1 MSKWIDVNKELPNE
15 DTFNVLVAFDEPF
28 FGHFNKECCVAYY
41 SHESK
46 TWHSEIKGDREI
58 HRVTHW
64 QLLPKLPK
72 TTNK

>member
-1 MSKWIDVNKELPNE
+1 MKDWIDANSKLPNE

-41 SHESK
+41 EHETK
-46 TWHSEIKGDREI
+46 KWHSELKDNGEI
-58 HRVTHW
+58 LRVTHW

-72 TTNK
+72 